1 MVLPSR
7 EVTYADSFAH
17 KSWKWKTAAF
27 ERQLL
32 LEGPIFHF
40 NDYGKKGIHQLD
52 SCLKHAEKRRKKCFT
67 SPSEPLKL
75 HKNKTKAIGF
85 EPTPRTPQKCFTL
98 PLDSISLGGALP

>member
-32 LEGPIFHF
+32 LEGLIFHF

-52 SCLKHAEKRRKKCFT
+52 SCFT